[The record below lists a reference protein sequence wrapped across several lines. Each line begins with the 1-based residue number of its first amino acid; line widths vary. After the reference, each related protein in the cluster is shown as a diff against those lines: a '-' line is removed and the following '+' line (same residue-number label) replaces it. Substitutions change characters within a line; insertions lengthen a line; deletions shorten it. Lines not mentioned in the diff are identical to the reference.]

1 MCIRDRGYIVVFLC
15 MACALTG
22 CRTTE
27 ITKNTL
33 EFYGANKESTGSS
46 AQKSV
51 VEVKRE
57 DVYKRQIID
66 IILIIKVIIMLNS
79 I

>member
-1 MCIRDRGYIVVFLC
+1 MKICKKGYIAVFLC

-51 VEVKRE
+51 VR
-57 DVYKRQIID
+57 
-66 IILIIKVIIMLNS
+66 
-79 I
+79 